1 MNSSILSIIV
11 ALLAIAG
18 SATAQSLT
26 AQDLEAKVG
35 EKATLTVSIS
45 GATDMTALQFN
56 LSLPNGI
63 TVDETN
69 IAQGEAV
76 TNHTMT
82 IRTLANGDRMFVFYN
97 MDKKLISNGS
107 VLSLPVTMPKEAGV
121 LNGKIC
127 TVRTASTDWVSHK
140 CSDVAF
146 TVTVKDDVSS
156 IVNVNTTQTDNKT
169 VYDMSGRRVKRP
181 AAKGIYINN
190 GRKVVVK

>member
-26 AQDLEAKVG
+26 AQDLEANVG

-69 IAQGEAV
+69 INQGEAV

-97 MDKKLISNGS
+97 MEKKLISNGT
-107 VLSLPVTMPKEAGV
+107 VISLPVTMPNKAEV

-127 TVRTASTDWVSHK
+127 IVRTASSDLASHK
-140 CSDVAF
+140 CNEAAF
-146 TVTVKDDVSS
+146 TVTVKENATH
-156 IVNVNTTQTDNKT
+156 IVNVNAAQADDKA
-169 VYDMSGRRVKRP
+169 VYDIGGRRVANP
-181 AAKGIYINN
+181 TEGIYIV
-190 GRKVVVK
+190 GGKKVAK

>member
-1 MNSSILSIIV
+1 MKRILSIIV

-26 AQDLEAKVG
+26 AQDLEVKVG
-35 EKATLTVSIS
+35 EKTTLTVSIS

-69 IAQGEAV
+69 INQGEAV

-82 IRTLANGDRMFVFYN
+82 IRTLASGDRMFVFYN

-107 VLSLPVTMPKEAGV
+107 VLSLPVTMPKV
-121 LNGKIC
+121 
-127 TVRTASTDWVSHK
+127 
-140 CSDVAF
+140 
-146 TVTVKDDVSS
+146 
-156 IVNVNTTQTDNKT
+156 
-169 VYDMSGRRVKRP
+169 
-181 AAKGIYINN
+181 
-190 GRKVVVK
+190 